1 MTTSFLSHSTPNPPA
16 SSDGSTCETDQKM
29 TIPHHAR
36 FPVMV
41 KAIIIAHQQH
51 GNSLS
56 TALLI
61 STGPLHLFSSCSQS
75 YSLKMN
81 SYYSLKIKV
90 KTSQSLVQCSL
101 VTSLHMKSKSQRL
114 LMVYRPL
121 PNCIRLSY

>member
-1 MTTSFLSHSTPNPPA
+1 MVLPVKQI
-16 SSDGSTCETDQKM
+16 QKM

-41 KAIIIAHQQH
+41 KATIIAHLQH

-56 TALLI
+56 TVLLT

-101 VTSLHMKSKSQRL
+101 VTSIHIKNKSQRL